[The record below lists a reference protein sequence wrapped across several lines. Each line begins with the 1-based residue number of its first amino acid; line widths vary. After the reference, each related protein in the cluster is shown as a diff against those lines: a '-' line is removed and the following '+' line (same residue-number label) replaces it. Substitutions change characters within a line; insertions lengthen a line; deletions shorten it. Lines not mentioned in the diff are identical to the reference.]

1 MKFPENF
8 ASMINQSSPKKL
20 LEVMMLKGDTNEIDK
35 NLRSWTVVSASSTRI
50 DISLDFEKPI
60 LVSTGNLPDMLI
72 IQVFLSAYTDNNG

>member
-1 MKFPENF
+1 
-8 ASMINQSSPKKL
+8 
-20 LEVMMLKGDTNEIDK
+20 MLNGDTKEIDK